1 MAAKK
6 VSKKLKNFMRVVC
19 DPKSNYETWTP
30 WRNKNKNGGKV
41 KTEAAVE
48 KVFIEAE
55 VLHRQSGLTCVRVLN
70 GFGEPEINVADNLV
84 IRAEAAR
91 KIRERI
97 WP

>member
-1 MAAKK
+1 MD
-6 VSKKLKNFMRVVC
+6 VR
-19 DPKSNYETWTP
+19 
-30 WRNKNKNGGKV
+30 KV
-41 KTEAAVE
+41 KILELPKIE

-55 VLHRQSGLTCVRVLN
+55 VLHRQSGLTCVRVIN
-70 GFGEPEINVADNLV
+70 GFGEPEINVADSLV